1 VTRGDVWTVAGGGAY
16 RGKPRPAVVL
26 QDDRFA
32 ATNSVIV
39 CPVTSDPADAP
50 LFRIPVTANDKNGLQ
65 QPCRLMVDKLTAVPR
80 ARLRRKIGTLGVA
93 EMTALDRAVAVFL
106 GLGG

>member
-1 VTRGDVWTVAGGGAY
+1 
-16 RGKPRPAVVL
+16 
-26 QDDRFA
+26 
-32 ATNSVIV
+32 
-39 CPVTSDPADAP
+39 
-50 LFRIPVTANDKNGLQ
+50 
-65 QPCRLMVDKLTAVPR
+65 MVDKLTAVPR